1 MSNKIIVNATVTPP
15 TYFIKSSKQYTS
27 LTQRR
32 LSKEIPNFQDM
43 EVLAQ
48 KRHLRKWLNKEA
60 EIVCCATLGHIPNI
74 HRKGIVPYEVLPS
87 AAQIFLAGTEMFEDP
102 AAGYRI
108 IADIL
113 CGQHMSAL
121 RGEVPSF
128 QAITSIASDSHEIEA
143 LLTSV
148 VQAVVTRRK
157 WSGKHCKLKRDA
169 ILDYRDS
176 DSLFQRQIQDHSEL
190 TIRYKGKVKVP
201 TPYPYIDTVA
211 LVIGANT
218 KQAREAAPYLQDAAV
233 ILLNSNSIRDVAP
246 TKLSRSSTSF
256 LNPDITLQFQKARAE
271 IASILYWW
279 WAWFEDEDTWAK
291 QIIQTAQASFGK
303 PDSRYI
309 RVEVDPI
316 KLRDAIRYQ
325 VFLSF
330 LEALEQ
336 AWLMPAEELEPY
348 RQGAKNVFDP
358 APPEPVQH
366 RHAEDPGVFLEL
378 MQELVQD
385 PSFPII
391 AEGEPFV
398 KTSKPAAAWR
408 TISKERYLV
417 LEEGC
422 WSKLYMKTARAKKDI
437 NTSFFQTN
445 KWDQQLQKR
454 LCEAGIIKQ
463 PSSGFR
469 MRYDLFGTGDRNNTH
484 IIAIHAELLD

>member
-1 MSNKIIVNATVTPP
+1 M
-15 TYFIKSSKQYTS
+15 
-27 LTQRR
+27 
-32 LSKEIPNFQDM
+32 
-43 EVLAQ
+43 
-48 KRHLRKWLNKEA
+48 
-60 EIVCCATLGHIPNI
+60 
-74 HRKGIVPYEVLPS
+74 
-87 AAQIFLAGTEMFEDP
+87 
-102 AAGYRI
+102 
-108 IADIL
+108 
-113 CGQHMSAL
+113 
-121 RGEVPSF
+121 
-128 QAITSIASDSHEIEA
+128 
-143 LLTSV
+143 
-148 VQAVVTRRK
+148 
-157 WSGKHCKLKRDA
+157 
-169 ILDYRDS
+169 
-176 DSLFQRQIQDHSEL
+176 
-190 TIRYKGKVKVP
+190 
-201 TPYPYIDTVA
+201 
-211 LVIGANT
+211 
-218 KQAREAAPYLQDAAV
+218 

-330 LEALEQ
+330 LEALER
-336 AWLMPAEELEPY
+336 AGLMPAEELEPY
-348 RQGAKNVFDP
+348 RKGAKNVFDP

-378 MQELVQD
+378 MRELVQD

-391 AEGEPFV
+391 
-398 KTSKPAAAWR
+398 
-408 TISKERYLV
+408 
-417 LEEGC
+417 EEGC